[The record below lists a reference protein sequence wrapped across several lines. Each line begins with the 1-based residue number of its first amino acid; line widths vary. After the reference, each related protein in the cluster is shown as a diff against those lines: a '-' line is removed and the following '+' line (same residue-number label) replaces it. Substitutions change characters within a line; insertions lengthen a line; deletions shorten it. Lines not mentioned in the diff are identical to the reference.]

1 MKKVTET
8 VFSVYSEKYQLFWGV
23 DHCHYQNPDDIAVFS
38 RLTTAEV
45 NLELAKEYYNDFD
58 WKIVKIEKSWEI
70 LDESRLETSRSNG

>member
-1 MKKVTET
+1 MKKVTEM
-8 VFSVYSEKYQLFWGV
+8 VFAVYSEKYQLFWGV

-45 NLELAKEYYNDFD
+45 NLELAKEYCPDFD

-70 LDESRLETSRSNG
+70 TDGLETA